1 VEAGV
6 GVPSGAQVELVHGS
20 QRAVV
25 VEVGGGLREYAV
37 GDRPV
42 LDGYGPGE
50 MCGSG
55 RGQTL
60 IPWPNRLGGGRYT
73 FAGQDH
79 RLALTEPAKGNA
91 IHGLTRWANWTVA
104 ERAAD
109 RATMAYRLHPQ
120 PGYPFQLD
128 CTLEYALSDAGLAVR
143 TTATNTGD
151 DPCPYGTGAH
161 PYLSP
166 GRGTVD
172 TVDTVSVRAPGTRYL
187 PVDDAGLPT
196 GVEDVA
202 GTPYDL
208 RAGRSLAG
216 LVLDHCYTGLERDA
230 DGLARV
236 ELAGVRLWLD
246 AGYPYLQLFTGDTIA
261 PERRRQGLAVEPM
274 TCPPDAFRS
283 GEGLHVLEPGRTIA
297 TNWGIEV

>member
-1 VEAGV
+1 MS
-6 GVPSGAQVELVHGS
+6 VPSGMQVELEHGD

-37 GDRPV
+37 GGRPV
-42 LDGYGPGE
+42 LDGYGAGE

-60 IPWPNRLGGGRYT
+60 IPWPNRLGGGRYE
-73 FAGQDH
+73 FRGQANQ
-79 RLALTEPAKGNA
+79 LALTEPAKGNA
-91 IHGLTRWANWTVA
+91 IHGLTRWANWTVD
-104 ERAAD
+104 ERAPD
-109 RATMAYRLHPQ
+109 RAVMAYRLHPQ

-128 CTLEYALSDAGLAVR
+128 CTLDYTLSAAGLTVR

-151 DPCPYGTGAH
+151 APCPYGTGAH

-166 GRGTVD
+166 GRSTGD
-172 TVDTVSVRAPGTRYL
+172 TVDTATVRAPGTRYL
-187 PVDDAGLPT
+187 PVDDSGLPT
-196 GVEDVA
+196 GVQDVT

-208 RAGRSLAG
+208 RQGRSLDG

-236 ELAGVRLWLD
+236 ELAGIRLWLD
-246 AGYPYLQLFTGDTIA
+246 QGYPYLQLFTGDTIA
-261 PERRRQGLAVEPM
+261 PGRRRQGLAVEPM

-283 GEGLHVLEPGRTIA
+283 GEGLIVLEPGQAVA
-297 TNWGIEV
+297 TTWGIEV

>member
-1 VEAGV
+1 V
-6 GVPSGAQVELVHGS
+6 GVPSGAQVELVHGN

-37 GDRPV
+37 AGRPV
-42 LDGYGPGE
+42 LDGYAEGE

-60 IPWPNRLGGGRYT
+60 IPWPNRLAGGRYE
-73 FAGQDH
+73 FRGQAQQ
-79 RLALTEPAKGNA
+79 LALTEPAKGNA
-91 IHGLTRWANWTVA
+91 IHGLTRWAPWTVA
-104 ERAAD
+104 EHGPD
-109 RATMAYRLHPQ
+109 RALMAYRLHPT

-128 CTLEYALSDAGLAVR
+128 CTLEYTLSAAGLTVR
-143 TTATNTGD
+143 TTAANTGD

-166 GRGTVD
+166 GDGTVD
-172 TVDTVSVRAPGTRYL
+172 TLDTVTVRAPGTRYL
-187 PVDDAGLPT
+187 PVDERGIPT
-196 GVEDVA
+196 GVTDAA

-208 RAGRSLAG
+208 RAGRSLDG
-216 LVLDHCYTGLERDA
+216 LVLDHCYTGLERDG

-246 AGYPYLQLFTGDTIA
+246 EHYPYLQLFTGDTIA
-261 PERRRQGLAVEPM
+261 PERRRRGLAVEPM
-274 TCPPDAFRS
+274 TCPPDAFNS
-283 GEGLHVLEPGRTIA
+283 GEGLLVLEPGQSVT
-297 TNWGIEV
+297 TTWGIEV